1 MGTIEPRKNVPAL
14 VAAFDEVA
22 DDHPDVSLVLAGPD
36 GWWTKDLAA
45 ALRAARHRARVVRLG
60 YVGAEWVPALLRR
73 AAAVAYPS
81 FYEGF
86 GLPALEALACGAPL
100 VTSAGT
106 VMAELAG
113 PAAFTF
119 DPADP
124 EELRAALGLALSGG
138 AEAEARRRMG
148 LARAAKF
155 TWERSAA
162 GHVTAFRAALGPS

>member
-1 MGTIEPRKNVPAL
+1 M
-14 VAAFDEVA
+14 
-22 DDHPDVSLVLAGPD
+22 
-36 GWWTKDLAA
+36 
-45 ALRAARHRARVVRLG
+45 LRAARHRARAVRLG
-60 YVGAEWVPALLRR
+60 YVGAAWVPALLRR

-113 PAAFTF
+113 PAALTV

-124 EELRAALGLALSGG
+124 GELRVRWARGSPAGGGGRPPAHGACAGGGVHMGALG
-138 AEAEARRRMG
+138 RRPPRRVPG
-148 LARAAKF
+148 RARANA
-155 TWERSAA
+155 RP
-162 GHVTAFRAALGPS
+162 GRGG